1 MIELDAVWSE
11 SYCLLSGLVDLDF
24 SDLLFCCLNVLCCF
38 APQKGYNVPIY
49 VHHSSPSH
57 PCFYF
62 CLVMIDCFVGIVD
75 MICFYYT

>member
-1 MIELDAVWSE
+1 MTCCFVVLM
-11 SYCLLSGLVDLDF
+11 
-24 SDLLFCCLNVLCCF
+24 FCVVAF

-57 PCFYF
+57 RCFYF